1 MKRQNKKYNIGIFGY
16 GNMGKAIFELLQKH
30 SSLKKKANFLIH
42 SLGVNKV
49 KNAIVVKSLD
59 ELSEA
64 ADIIFLCVK
73 PQDFYRLGPLE
84 PKPAKKVI
92 LISIM
97 AGVPIARIKNVF
109 SNGRII
115 RTMPNLP
122 LQVGEGLVGWS
133 TNKRQFSE
141 AELRL
146 VEEIF
151 SAFGQSIYVNNEKK
165 LDAITAVSAS
175 GPAYVFLFID
185 ALVKAAEK
193 LGFDKKQSETLVL
206 KTITGSVSYLQA
218 QDKKDLEQLI
228 KKVASKGGITEVA
241 LKELKIDNFYKQ
253 WQKAIA
259 KAHQRARQLSSYE
272 PK

>member
-1 MKRQNKKYNIGIFGY
+1 
-16 GNMGKAIFELLQKH
+16 
-30 SSLKKKANFLIH
+30 
-42 SLGVNKV
+42 
-49 KNAIVVKSLD
+49 
-59 ELSEA
+59 
-64 ADIIFLCVK
+64 
-73 PQDFYRLGPLE
+73 
-84 PKPAKKVI
+84 
-92 LISIM
+92 M